1 MIPIIAIVLTVGA
14 LIFTLFVRAKDVPE
28 PLPVSPIQHL
38 EDRKHAI
45 YDNLRDLQFE
55 YRLGKL
61 SDEDYQQTKQ
71 ALQKE
76 LAIVLAETEETV
88 KRLGLTPV
96 RVPPRPAAKRSSSV
110 QPAGS
115 AQSTKTGTSCPHCGA
130 TFPQTLKYCGECG
143 RAIA

>member
-1 MIPIIAIVLTVGA
+1 MTVVVAILLALGA
-14 LIFTLFVRAKDVPE
+14 LFFTLFVRAKDVPE

-38 EDRKHAI
+38 EDRKQAI

-76 LAIVLAETEETV
+76 LAMVLAETEATI
-88 KRLGLTPV
+88 KKLGLMPK
-96 RVPPRPAAKRSSSV
+96 RVPSKAAAPAARPS
-110 QPAGS
+110 
-115 AQSTKTGTSCPHCGA
+115 GTVCPHCGA
-130 TFPQTLKYCGECG
+130 KFPQALKYCGECG

>member
-1 MIPIIAIVLTVGA
+1 MIVAFAILIAVGA
-14 LIFTLFVRAKDVPE
+14 LFFTLAIREKDVPE
-28 PLPVSPIQHL
+28 PIPVSPIQHL

-61 SDEDYQQTKQ
+61 SDGDYQQTKQ

-76 LAIVLAETEETV
+76 LAGVLAETEETI
-88 KRLGLTPV
+88 KRLGLQPT
-96 RVPPRPAAKRSSSV
+96 RVTAKATAQKSAARS
-110 QPAGS
+110 G
-115 AQSTKTGTSCPHCGA
+115 GTVCPHCGA
-130 TFPQTLKYCGECG
+130 SFPQALKFCGQCG

>member
-1 MIPIIAIVLTVGA
+1 MIVVVAILLALGA
-14 LIFTLFVRAKDVPE
+14 LFFTLFVRAKDIPE
-28 PLPVSPIQHL
+28 PIPVSPIQHL

-76 LAIVLAETEETV
+76 LAMVLAETEVTI
-88 KRLGLTPV
+88 KRLGLMPK
-96 RVPPRPAAKRSSSV
+96 RVPPKAASVTRRSS
-110 QPAGS
+110 
-115 AQSTKTGTSCPHCGA
+115 GTVCPHCGA
-130 TFPQTLKYCGECG
+130 KFPQELKYCGQCG

>member
-1 MIPIIAIVLTVGA
+1 MIVVIAILVVVGA
-14 LIFTLFVRAKDVPE
+14 FAFVLFIRPKDVPE

-38 EDRKHAI
+38 EDRKQAI
-45 YDNLRDLQFE
+45 YENLRDLQFE

-76 LAIVLAETEETV
+76 LAGVLASIEETA
-88 KRLGLTPV
+88 KRLGLMPT
-96 RVPPRPAAKRSSSV
+96 RVPSKPAAAKR
-110 QPAGS
+110 PAP
-115 AQSTKTGTSCPHCGA
+115 TGTVCPHCGA
-130 TFPQTLKYCGECG
+130 SFPQALKYCGECG

>member
-1 MIPIIAIVLTVGA
+1 MIVVAAAVLFLAV
-14 LIFTLFVRAKDVPE
+14 LFFVLFVRPQDVPE
-28 PLPVSPIQHL
+28 PEPISPIQHL

-71 ALQKE
+71 ALQRE
-76 LAIVLAETEETV
+76 LATVLAETEETI

-96 RVPPRPAAKRSSSV
+96 RVPSKARKAQEAPA
-110 QPAGS
+110 Q
-115 AQSTKTGTSCPHCGA
+115 TLCPHCGA
-130 TFPQTLKYCGECG
+130 RFPQALKYCGECG

>member
-1 MIPIIAIVLTVGA
+1 MTLILAIVVVLAA
-14 LIFTLFVRAKDVPE
+14 LFFTLFVRAKDVPE

-38 EDRKHAI
+38 EDRKQAI

-76 LAIVLAETEETV
+76 LAGVLADIEE
-88 KRLGLTPV
+88 KLKSLGLPSTREVASKSPIAK
-96 RVPPRPAAKRSSSV
+96 PAAV
-110 QPAGS
+110 TAPA
-115 AQSTKTGTSCPHCGA
+115 ATCPHCGA
-130 TFPQTLKYCGECG
+130 GFAQALKFCGECG
-143 RAIA
+143 KPMHEEVRL